1 MGNIPTL
8 NKDALEQEIYEKRKE
23 VRYDTREMTLEFIS
37 EKFRENLVEESL
49 KNEHMGLIYIPEYQ
63 RDFTWDEVRQSKLIE
78 SIVLGL
84 PLPSLFIAETE
95 SGAWEIIDGSQRIR
109 TIHAFLKNELCLQ
122 GLEKL
127 AGLNGYKFADLKSSR
142 QRKLYNT
149 ALRIIV
155 LDEETTDEV
164 KKDMFDRINRGSDL
178 LKPMEKR
185 KESYRGRFSDFIY
198 SYCKN
203 NKNFRELLKIN
214 KWLEKRQEREE
225 LLLRFFALSEGDKI
239 NIPSTGIASFLD
251 KYMEKKNKEWA
262 NIDEGEWK
270 RVRGEYEVK
279 INEVNEFVKDHFPYG
294 YRHRHNPE
302 TKRSVFEAIS
312 LGVWKVLQSKSA
324 LSSIT
329 KDGVKEELASDQ
341 FRKDTQIVYQLHKK
355 EKLEGRINFI
365 YGLFVKR

>member
-1 MGNIPTL
+1 MRNTTNL
-8 NKDALEQEIYEKRKE
+8 NKVDLEQEIYEKRKE

-37 EKFRENLVEESL
+37 EKFKENLMEESL
-49 KNEHMGLIYIPEYQ
+49 NTEHMGLIYIPEYQ

-109 TIHAFLKNELCLQ
+109 TIHAFLNNELKLQ

-127 AGLNGYKFADLKSSR
+127 TSLNGYRFADLKLSR

-185 KESYRGRFSDFIY
+185 KGSYRGRFSDFIY

-203 NKNFRELLKIN
+203 NESFRELLAIN
-214 KWLEKRQEREE
+214 KWLQKRQEREE

-239 NIPSTGIASFLD
+239 NIPGTGITSFLD
-251 KYMEKKNKEWA
+251 KYIEKKNKEWGEL
-262 NIDEGEWK
+262 DEKEWI
-270 RVRGEYEVK
+270 RVQGEYETK
-279 INEVNEFVKDHFPYG
+279 INEVNNFVRKHFPYG
-294 YRHRHNPE
+294 YRHRQNPE

-312 LGVWKVLQSKSA
+312 LGSWRVLQSKREVSP
-324 LSSIT
+324 IKP
-329 KDGVKEELASDQ
+329 KDIEKALASEQ

-365 YGLFVKR
+365 YNLFVKG

>member
-1 MGNIPTL
+1 MTNL
-8 NKDALEQEIYEKRKE
+8 NKSDLEQEIYEKRKE

-37 EKFRENLVEESL
+37 EKFQEDLLEDSL
-49 KNEHMGLIYIPEYQ
+49 NSEHMGLIYIPEYQ

-84 PLPSLFIAETE
+84 PLPSLFIAETK

-109 TIHAFLKNELCLQ
+109 TIHAFLNNKLRVQ
-122 GLEKL
+122 GIEKL
-127 AGLNGYKFADLKSSR
+127 TALNGYTFADLKPSR

-185 KESYRGRFSDFIY
+185 KGSYRGRFSDFIY

-214 KWLEKRQEREE
+214 RWLQKRQEREE

-239 NIPSTGIASFLD
+239 NVPGAGITSFLD
-251 KYMEKKNKEWA
+251 KYIEKKNKEWKDF
-262 NIDEGEWK
+262 NEKEWE
-270 RVRGEYEVK
+270 RVQGEYETK
-279 INEVNEFVKDHFPYG
+279 INEVNKFVKDHFPYG

-312 LGVWKVLQSKSA
+312 LGSWKVLQSKKEM
-324 LSSIT
+324 SSI
-329 KDGVKEELASDQ
+329 KKEDIKKELESEQ
-341 FRKDTQIVYQLHKK
+341 FRKHTQIVYQLHKK

-365 YGLFVKR
+365 YNLFVKE